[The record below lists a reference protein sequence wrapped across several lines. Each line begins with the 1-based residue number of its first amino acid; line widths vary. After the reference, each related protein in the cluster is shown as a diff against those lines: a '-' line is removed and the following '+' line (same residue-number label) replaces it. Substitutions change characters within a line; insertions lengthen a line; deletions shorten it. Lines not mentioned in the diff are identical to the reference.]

1 MINKPTASP
10 TVRSTPPVDW
20 KIKQLQSELK
30 LKVQTFDGKRIDPR
44 EDCDPPTE
52 IRKLVKQFD
61 PFDDETKSTKNA
73 DDLLLS
79 STSPVAP
86 RLNNKSPSNIA
97 ERHPSLYETIPTNR
111 VTAILQNI
119 QSNYGTTTRMPLRTH
134 QFTPGQIPSNNLIH
148 FSPPSPPNLVGLTPR
163 KCSTVPE
170 DASLNFDPLAPSN
183 NKPIFSDLPS
193 RPSESNGSNL
203 IDFN

>member
-10 TVRSTPPVDW
+10 SVRSTPQVDS

-30 LKVQTFDGKRIDPR
+30 LKVQNFDGKRIDPR

-61 PFDDETKSTKNA
+61 PFDDENKSTKNA

-79 STSPVAP
+79 SVAH
-86 RLNNKSPSNIA
+86 RLINKPPSNITD
-97 ERHPSLYETIPTNR
+97 RHPSLFETIPTNR
-111 VTAILQNI
+111 VTDILQNI
-119 QSNYGTTTRMPLRTH
+119 QSNYGTTTRMPLRAH
-134 QFTPGQIPSNNLIH
+134 QSSPRQILPNNLIH
-148 FSPPSPPNLVGLTPR
+148 FSPPSAQIPVGLTPR
-163 KCSTVPE
+163 KCSVVPE
-170 DASLNFDPLAPSN
+170 DAASNFDPLAPSN
-183 NKPIFSDLPS
+183 SKPIFSDLPS
-193 RPSESNGSNL
+193 RSSDTNGSNL